1 MRLESTR
8 TPVIQGMVEGLVQE
22 MATGRRET
30 GVHSLGKLSWRR
42 GNIFSFVLQC
52 KARLEPLGGTCKE
65 AHFNFLFNI
74 KEAFVVLA
82 ALKDI

>member
-1 MRLESTR
+1 MSLESTS
-8 TPVIQGMVEGLVQE
+8 TPVIQGMVEGLGQE
-22 MATGRRET
+22 MTTGRREK

-65 AHFNFLFNI
+65 ERKHL
-74 KEAFVVLA
+74 
-82 ALKDI
+82 